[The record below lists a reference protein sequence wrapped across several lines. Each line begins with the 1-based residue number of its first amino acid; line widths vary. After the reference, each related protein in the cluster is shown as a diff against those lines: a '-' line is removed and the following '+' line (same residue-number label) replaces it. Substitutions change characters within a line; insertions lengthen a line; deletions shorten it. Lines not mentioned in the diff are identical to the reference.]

1 MSGFH
6 RIRKNLNYIFQFVAY
21 LIYRVYIIEIIAI
34 VCKLNTRDCTQTDR
48 QSHYHKLILRI
59 TSRQRTNAEMFLR
72 ITPPSI
78 FTLAP
83 RFTYIRRV
91 SCTVVQRLESAVRIG
106 DYL

>member
-48 QSHYHKLILRI
+48 Q
-59 TSRQRTNAEMFLR
+59 T
-72 ITPPSI
+72 
-78 FTLAP
+78 
-83 RFTYIRRV
+83 
-91 SCTVVQRLESAVRIG
+91 ES
-106 DYL
+106 LS